1 MSALGQKQT
10 FAPQNGMSA
19 LPPEATAKADLR
31 HVCFTP
37 ESGHVQ
43 RDSVC
48 RLWARSGHSVGLL
61 DHLVGASYK
70 CVGHCEAKCFG
81 SLKVDNEFDFG
92 GLLDR

>member
-37 ESGHVQ
+37 ESRHVQ
-43 RDSVC
+43 RNSVC
-48 RLWARSGHSVGLL
+48 PHWVMSRHVRRNKLCPLYPA
-61 DHLVGASYK
+61 
-70 CVGHCEAKCFG
+70 
-81 SLKVDNEFDFG
+81 
-92 GLLDR
+92 